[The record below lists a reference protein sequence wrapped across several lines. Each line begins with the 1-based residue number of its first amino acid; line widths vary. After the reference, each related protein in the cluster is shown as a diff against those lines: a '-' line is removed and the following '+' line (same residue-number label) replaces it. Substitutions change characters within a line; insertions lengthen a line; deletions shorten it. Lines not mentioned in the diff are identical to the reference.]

1 MPYLKFYLIK
11 ICVFKLKVFTI
22 ICNLITFASTK
33 FIFVIIRFFII
44 IFQKIKKLNQILKFN
59 FIILIF
65 PIFIY
70 IFFNFSSTGCFLYPV
85 KQTCLSNYFDWSLSF
100 EIVDYMNLHYETWA
114 KGGKGPNFN
123 VNDPLNYI
131 SSFNWLSNW
140 IDVYFFNKVS
150 DFILVSY
157 LIVFIFGLFFKEIL
171 SSKTLL
177 KI

>member
-1 MPYLKFYLIK
+1 M
-11 ICVFKLKVFTI
+11 
-22 ICNLITFASTK
+22 
-33 FIFVIIRFFII
+33 
-44 IFQKIKKLNQILKFN
+44 ILF
-59 FIILIF
+59 
-65 PIFIY
+65 Y
-70 IFFNFSSTGCFLYPV
+70 IFFNFSSTGCFLYQV

-157 LIVFIFGLFFKEIL
+157 LIVFIFGLFFLKEIL
-171 SSKTLL
+171 SSKILIKNL
-177 KI
+177 KNKTISFYFLIVVVFFMVLKFSYFKIRWIYNCFFTFNFSIYIFFQQNNRFPSLNCL

>member
-1 MPYLKFYLIK
+1 M
-11 ICVFKLKVFTI
+11 
-22 ICNLITFASTK
+22 
-33 FIFVIIRFFII
+33 
-44 IFQKIKKLNQILKFN
+44 ILF
-59 FIILIF
+59 
-65 PIFIY
+65 Y

-157 LIVFIFGLFFKEIL
+157 LIVFIFGLFFLKEIL
-171 SSKTLL
+171 SSKILIKNL
-177 KI
+177 KKQNNFFLFFNSSCLFFMVLKFSYFKIRWIYNCFFTFNFSIYIFFSAEQ